1 MKIVGGR
8 LRFLVKERGGE
19 QKKEGYTNTENDVN
33 RGRMFP
39 EDERC

>member
-8 LRFLVKERGGE
+8 LRFLVKEHGVSK
-19 QKKEGYTNTENDVN
+19 KKEGYTNTENDVN

-39 EDERC
+39 EDKRC